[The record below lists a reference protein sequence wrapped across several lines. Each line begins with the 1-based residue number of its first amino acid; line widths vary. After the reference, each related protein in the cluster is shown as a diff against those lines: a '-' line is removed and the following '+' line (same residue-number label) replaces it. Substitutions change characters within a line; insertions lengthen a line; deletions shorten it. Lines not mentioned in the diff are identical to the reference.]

1 MTSRIAGVTLPL
13 SSIRTDG
20 DWGIG
25 EIGALPACGAWLATG
40 GFRLLQL
47 LPPYELARGE
57 TSPYGARTGFG
68 LDPIYLSI
76 EALPEADAALVESAL
91 GTEGLA
97 ERARL
102 HGLNR
107 VDYTGVRALK
117 MKVLEKAFAQF
128 VEREWKRDSPRAK
141 ELRAFRER
149 EAAWEDDLALYVA
162 LREEHQEHSWEIWEM
177 PLRLRDPQTLAEART
192 RLESRILFHGYLQW
206 QLWEQWSAAKSAL
219 EKQGMLLM
227 GDLPFVVCRE
237 SSDVWAHTRLFQRDM
252 SLGAPPD
259 GFTPE
264 GQDWGLPPYAW
275 AELAQ
280 QGHAWLRARA
290 RHASRLYHAFRVDH
304 VVGYFRQYVRKP
316 GKLGTFDPVDEAQQA
331 KHGRVVLEAM
341 IDAAR
346 GSEIIAEDLGV
357 IPPFARKVMTDLR
370 LPGYKVLPWEKDKKE
385 ALLSPET
392 FPVLSVATWST
403 HDTAPL
409 KAWWPE
415 LPAEDRTGFLALAKL
430 SADLPWEKLEEGLL
444 RLLFSATS
452 QLALVLAPEVLG
464 EDARINT
471 PGVVGQEN
479 WTYRLPK
486 SLEGLGADPAVR
498 ARMERFRSLLAAARR
513 T

>member
-1 MTSRIAGVTLPL
+1 MTSRLAGVTLPL
-13 SSIRTDG
+13 FSIRTEG

-68 LDPIYLSI
+68 LDPIYLSLD
-76 EALPEADAALVESAL
+76 AMPDVDAAVLESAL
-91 GTEGLA
+91 GAPGL
-97 ERARL
+97 EEKKRL
-102 HGLNR
+102 RELR
-107 VDYTGVRALK
+107 DVDYVGVRALK
-117 MKVLEKAFAQF
+117 MKVLEMAFARF

-177 PLRLRDPQTLAEART
+177 PLRLRDPQTLAESRA
-192 RLESRILFHGYLQW
+192 RLEPRILFHGYLQW
-206 QLWEQWSAAKSAL
+206 QLWEQWGAAKKAL
-219 EKQGMLLM
+219 DAQGVLLM

-237 SSDVWAHTRLFQRDM
+237 SSDVWAQARLFQRDM

-259 GFTPE
+259 AFTPE

-280 QGHAWLRARA
+280 QDHAWLRARA

-316 GKLGTFDPVDEAQQA
+316 GKLGTFDPKDEAEQA

-357 IPPFARKVMTDLR
+357 IPPFARKTLTELR

-385 ALLSPET
+385 AMLSPET
-392 FPVLSVATWST
+392 FPELSVATWST

-415 LPAEDRTGFLALAKL
+415 LPAEDRKGLLALAKL
-430 SADLPWEKLEEGLL
+430 EADMPWEKLEEGLM
-444 RLLFSATS
+444 RLLFSAAS

-464 EDARINT
+464 EESRINT
-471 PGVVGQEN
+471 PGIVGTQN

-486 SLEGLGADPAVR
+486 TLEALGADPAVR
-498 ARMERFRSLLAAARR
+498 GRMDRFRVMLTDTRR
-513 T
+513 V